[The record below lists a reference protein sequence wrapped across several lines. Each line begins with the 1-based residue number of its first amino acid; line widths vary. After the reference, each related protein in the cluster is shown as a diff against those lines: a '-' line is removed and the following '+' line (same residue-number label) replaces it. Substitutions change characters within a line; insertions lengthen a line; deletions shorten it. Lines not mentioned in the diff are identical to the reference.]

1 MRIVATYIF
10 IAIVFL
16 GIDLLWLGVIAK
28 GFYNEQLGPLL
39 ADTVRW
45 IPALVFYLFYVGAIL
60 YLAVLP
66 GAQSNSLAR
75 TAVSGA
81 VLGAAAY
88 GAYELTNLATLKNW
102 PLPVAVVDLVWG
114 TLLTTLAAGAGYVV
128 LKWLR

>member
-1 MRIVATYIF
+1 MKILATYIV
-10 IAIVFL
+10 IAVVFL

-28 GFYNEQLGPLL
+28 GFYNEQLGSLL
-39 ADTVRW
+39 ADSVRW

-66 GAQSNSLAR
+66 ALQTNSFVRA
-75 TAVSGA
+75 AVNAA

-88 GAYELTNLATLKNW
+88 GAYELTNLATLKHW
-102 PLPVAVVDLVWG
+102 PLQVAMVDLVWG
-114 TLLTTLAAGAGYVV
+114 TVLTTLAACAGYLV